1 MDDKKYNTILIF
13 SLIILA
19 GLLLIWGKTSAN
31 TVNTSSNNTGKNTSI
46 NTPTNTHT
54 NTHTNTSTNT
64 PDNIAEDNSIKIYF
78 SEGNYKPGDIIEVS
92 LENTPV
98 DKRCYLLL
106 KNSYK
111 AISRRCIWYQ
121 SSGSFTFLTPNE
133 KGDWHFELV
142 DEVSKSVLS
151 KSKEL
156 IVTKEIH
163 DNTINDYLNVL
174 DRAYLTS
181 FGSFNLFRQG
191 NKVKGLY
198 EFNNGSFEGVIKYED
213 TYGYIINGKFTETIK
228 TSTSIS
234 GDIEVRITGDA
245 EECEMK
251 WRRSDSKNWLSG
263 KGPGSWF
270 DLEYF
275 ANTTSNPKID
285 EVDNGNRISWNYID
299 SKDIT
304 GYNIYRKIIPGSSDF
319 IKINEA
325 PVNGNEYV
333 DATIPS
339 LRAFSYIVKAVF
351 TDNHEETISQYDNFF
366 PDGLAFIE
374 LKPSKLQLT
383 RIRNK
388 SGSLDFNI
396 FEQKPDYDMT
406 NEYSRILN
414 GKLTLP
420 LISSIGIAFGG
431 EVSWDTKN
439 KSAIIK
445 WNGKSCILHNGST
458 DFTFDG
464 KSYKFTNPPYMNGDT
479 MNVEI
484 ETLIRA
490 LGMKTEWVKEAKTLC
505 VGYTP

>member
-1 MDDKKYNTILIF
+1 MDNKKYNTILIF
-13 SLIILA
+13 SLIMLA
-19 GLLLIWGKTSAN
+19 GILLIWGKTSPN
-31 TVNTSSNNTGKNTSI
+31 TVNTSSNNTGKNTPINKPI
-46 NTPTNTHT
+46 NTPI
-54 NTHTNTSTNT
+54 NTS
-64 PDNIAEDNSIKIYF
+64 DNIDKSIKIHF

-92 LENTPV
+92 SENTPV

-106 KNSYK
+106 KNSSDTYP
-111 AISRRCIWYQ
+111 ISRRCIWYQ
-121 SSGSFTFLTPNE
+121 SSGSFTFLTPNQ
-133 KGDWHFELV
+133 KGNWHFELV
-142 DEVSKSVLS
+142 DEASKSVLA

-156 IVTKEIH
+156 IVTQEIH

-181 FGSFNLFRQG
+181 LGSFNLFRQG
-191 NKVKGLY
+191 NNVKGLY

-213 TYGYIINGKFTETIK
+213 TYGYVINGKFIETIK
-228 TSTSIS
+228 TGTSIS
-234 GDIEVRITGDA
+234 GDIEVRISSDA

-270 DLEYF
+270 DPGDF
-275 ANTTSNPKID
+275 ANITFTPKID

-325 PVNGNEYV
+325 PVNSNEYV
-333 DATIPS
+333 DSEIPS

-351 TDNHEETISQYDNFF
+351 ADNHEEIISQYDNFF

-374 LKPSKLQLT
+374 MKPSKLQLT

-388 SGSLDFNI
+388 FGSWDFNI
-396 FEQKPDYDMT
+396 FEKKPDYDMT

-414 GKLTLP
+414 SKLTLP
-420 LISSIGIAFGG
+420 LITSIGNAFGG
-431 EVSWDTKN
+431 EVSWDSTN
-439 KSAIIK
+439 KSVLIK

-464 KSYKFTNPPYMNGDT
+464 KPYKFTNPPYMNGDT

-484 ETLIRA
+484 ETLIKA
-490 LGMKTEWVKEAKTLC
+490 LGMKTEWVKEVKTLC